1 MKTDKYLIWSRAKEN
16 FFKSSKISTADKKSN
31 AIRMLQKHP
40 MFLEYLTDYQDN
52 SAVVKNA
59 LQQNGYALKFC
70 SDRLRNDKKIVQI
83 AMRNNQNAIVHA
95 SFKLKND
102 PSIFLNESNFDN
114 FSGLLDS
121 PKFKAYPILY
131 FASDQIKKN
140 KKVVHFLIKRDP
152 RNLIFAADKFRH
164 NLNQANQIVICNFRC
179 YPYISANLRA
189 DKKIML
195 QVLTTGTERRGFI
208 YRGFS
213 INIIDPILEDVAN
226 NFSVDYISDRK
237 FILTFV
243 RLLKEHTNLLIN
255 YRFSEMIN
263 FWKDDREIMSAI
275 IYYSV
280 FFYSRASRNL
290 QCDRKFFSQTLARA
304 YHQQWTQLAGPVK
317 YNMFQDAPVELLNL
331 KAFAL
336 RALKINSEV
345 YDSLSEKLRS
355 DEKIVL
361 QYIRFGS
368 YRLPDNFDDFPKIM
382 KQNPKYIKEI
392 LIAKKYCRF
401 RIPSPQSILSK
412 GVSPNFL
419 FRYVSHSA
427 DAHNEAYIPIL
438 NLKPGL
444 SKSLHDINLFQGF
457 IYKRLNR
464 LTREAFFN
472 RYLILV
478 KKNQTKDGDF
488 FKIAAQINEMR
499 KTMMLTKVKY

>member
-1 MKTDKYLIWSRAKEN
+1 LKTNKYLIWSRAKEN

-31 AIRMLQKHP
+31 AIRILQKHP

-70 SDRLRNDKKIVQI
+70 SDRLRNNKKIVQI

-179 YPYISANLRA
+179 YPYLSSNLRA
-189 DKKIML
+189 NKKIIL
-195 QVLTTGTERRGFI
+195 QVLKTEGLVWQYSRFDQDK
-208 YRGFS
+208 
-213 INIIDPILEDVAN
+213 IDPILEHLAD
-226 NFSVDYISDRK
+226 NFSLDHISDRK
-237 FILTFV
+237 FILTFI
-243 RLLKEHTNLLIN
+243 RLLKSNTNLLIN
-255 YRFSEMIN
+255 DRFTEMIN
-263 FWKDDREIMSAI
+263 LWKDDREIMSAI
-275 IYYSV
+275 IYHSV
-280 FFYSRASRNL
+280 FFYGRASSNL
-290 QCDRKFFSQTLARA
+290 QCDKKFFSQTLARA
-304 YHQQWTQLAGPVK
+304 YYQQWTKIASPIQ
-317 YNMFQDAPVELLNL
+317 YNLFQDAPAEFLSS

-336 RALKINSEV
+336 RGLKINSEI
-345 YDSLSEKLRS
+345 YDSLSEKLQS

-361 QYIRFGS
+361 QYIRFGF
-368 YRLPDNFDDFPKIM
+368 YRLPDNLDDFPEIM
-382 KQNPKYIKEI
+382 RQNPKYITEI
-392 LIAKKYCRF
+392 LKAKKYR
-401 RIPSPQSILSK
+401 RIRMPSPQSILSK

-478 KKNQTKDGDF
+478 KKNQIKDGDF

-499 KTMMLTKVKY
+499 KTMLLTEL